1 MNVLALR
8 PTSAAIASFDT
19 GARQGSEDRRPLV
32 EAEQVRSESDRRKRQ
47 DRRTEDQ
54 VRRRI
59 AYGLEELVWDGT
71 PVPQPARI
79 VAAARLFSEGN
90 TYFSGL
96 LVDRSA

>member
-1 MNVLALR
+1 MNVKALR
-8 PTSAAIASFDT
+8 PTDTTITTLDYAACGTAW
-19 GARQGSEDRRPLV
+19 
-32 EAEQVRSESDRRKRQ
+32 EQPAIEPEIVRSGKDRRKRQ

-54 VRRRI
+54 VNRRM

-71 PVPQPARI
+71 PVPPPARI

-90 TYFSGL
+90 AFLTGT